1 MSCQQRSVCRVGC
14 ERNRVNTAVAGSRD
28 KLPETGRQAG
38 HAPARGPCI
47 KMAGKAGG
55 RLCGLQRKPRHRQRQ
70 PAVSFC
76 PIPANALAVTFR
88 STASQEEV
96 LSHTYLKAHANC
108 RRTDGGAPSG
118 RCQHARN
125 RRAAVYRNRDEGPNR
140 GFAIA
145 KPAAVSQRLS
155 GVCETGQRFPRRF
168 AIRLDDRLPEAAGD
182 LF

>member
-28 KLPETGRQAG
+28 KLPETGRQAMLRPEDP
-38 HAPARGPCI
+38 ASKWPARQGADS
-47 KMAGKAGG
+47 AGSSENHATANDNPLSRSARYPQTLWLSRSVQR
-55 RLCGLQRKPRHRQRQ
+55 RLRERCCHIHTSKLMPIADEPMEEH
-70 PAVSFC
+70 PAV
-76 PIPANALAVTFR
+76 
-88 STASQEEV
+88 
-96 LSHTYLKAHANC
+96 
-108 RRTDGGAPSG
+108 

-145 KPAAVSQRLS
+145 KPANLQPTPP